1 MKENNEKQVRLLVG
15 NDSQSKDETFQN
27 SSADNQKDLLTKFKK
42 PLIFSLM
49 IVACIGC
56 LYMIFSPSENKTE
69 LDENGLNGAV
79 PQGTDAGMPLDKGKA
94 YEQEMLAIKNQEK
107 QQTLTTLSDYL
118 NQESENSLMNKQN
131 ELQNYQSND
140 KNYGS
145 ETNHKTLN
153 NYRNMQS
160 ELSSFHQP
168 NLSETTDLRKQVSEL
183 KAQLSQKDIPKPIT
197 MNDQI
202 ELMEKSYQLAA
213 KYLPVNSQQEQNSI
227 PKVSEHE
234 SKVEILPKQ
243 EKDYIVPIRSATK
256 NPVSTLF
263 REVEDNSVLIEKREF
278 TTVGR
283 TYEAEQSKNTIKACV
298 HETQT
303 IKGDATVRL
312 RLLEPVQTSQHYL
325 PKGTLVSAQAK
336 LSNGRLMLKIT
347 SIEINESVIPVE
359 LNVFDLDGQQ
369 GLSISDSQEISALTE
384 MAANMSQTSG
394 ASIMMTQSAGQQL
407 ASDLGRG
414 VVQGVSGYFSKKI
427 KTPKVTLKAGLQ
439 VLIVPKK

>member
-1 MKENNEKQVRLLVG
+1 MKENNKKQVRLLVG
-15 NDSQSKDETFQN
+15 NDSKKLDETFQI

-42 PLIFSLM
+42 PLIFSLI
-49 IVACIGC
+49 IVACLGC
-56 LYMIFSPSENKTE
+56 LYMIFSPSEKKTE
-69 LDENGLNGAV
+69 FEENGLNGAV

-107 QQTLTTLSDYL
+107 QQALTTLSDYL
-118 NQESENSLMNKQN
+118 NQEN
-131 ELQNYQSND
+131 ELQNYRPND
-140 KNYGS
+140 KNYGG
-145 ETNHKTLN
+145 EMNHQTLN
-153 NYRNMQS
+153 SYRNMQS

-168 NLSETTDLRKQVSEL
+168 NYSETTDLRKQISEL

-213 KYLPVNSQQEQNSI
+213 KYLPVNTQQEQNST
-227 PKVSEHE
+227 PKFFDSESE
-234 SKVEILPKQ
+234 QKSNVEIASKQ
-243 EKDYIVPIRSATK
+243 EKEYIVPIRSAKK
-256 NPVSTLF
+256 NPVSSLF
-263 REVEDNSVLIEKREF
+263 REVEDHSVSIENREF

-283 TYEAEQSKNTIKACV
+283 TYEVAQAKNTIKACV

-312 RLLEPVQTSQHYL
+312 RLLEPAQTSQHYL

-359 LNVFDLDGQQ
+359 LNVYDLDGQQ

-439 VLIVPKK
+439 VLLVPKK

>member
-1 MKENNEKQVRLLVG
+1 
-15 NDSQSKDETFQN
+15 
-27 SSADNQKDLLTKFKK
+27 
-42 PLIFSLM
+42 
-49 IVACIGC
+49 
-56 LYMIFSPSENKTE
+56 
-69 LDENGLNGAV
+69 
-79 PQGTDAGMPLDKGKA
+79 
-94 YEQEMLAIKNQEK
+94 
-107 QQTLTTLSDYL
+107 
-118 NQESENSLMNKQN
+118 MNKQN

-439 VLIVPKK
+439 VLLVPKK

>member
-27 SSADNQKDLLTKFKK
+27 SSADNQRDLLTKFKK
-42 PLIFSLM
+42 PVIFSLM
-49 IVACIGC
+49 IVTCLGC
-56 LYMIFSPSENKTE
+56 LYMIFRPSENKTE

-439 VLIVPKK
+439 VLLVPKK

>member
-439 VLIVPKK
+439 VLLVAKQ

>member
-42 PLIFSLM
+42 PVIFSLM
-49 IVACIGC
+49 IVTCLGC
-56 LYMIFSPSENKTE
+56 LYMIFRPSENKTE

-94 YEQEMLAIKNQEK
+94 YEEEMLAIKNQEK
-107 QQTLTTLSDYL
+107 QQAFTTLSDYL

-140 KNYGS
+140 KNYGGENS
-145 ETNHKTLN
+145 HQTLN
-153 NYRNMQS
+153 SYRNMQS
-160 ELSSFHQP
+160 ELSSFSQP
-168 NLSETTDLRKQVSEL
+168 NHSETTDLRKQISEL
-183 KAQLSQKDIPKPIT
+183 KAQLSQKDVPQPIT

-234 SKVEILPKQ
+234 SKVEVVPKQ
-243 EKDYIVPIRSATK
+243 EKDYIVPIRSSKK
-256 NPVSTLF
+256 NPVSSLF
-263 REVEDNSVLIEKREF
+263 REVEDHSLLIENREF
-278 TTVGR
+278 STVGR
-283 TYEAEQSKNTIKACV
+283 TYEVAQSKNTIKACV

-303 IKGDATVRL
+303 IKGDAVVRL
-312 RLLEPVQTSQHYL
+312 RLLESAQTSQHFL

-369 GLSISDSQEISALTE
+369 GLSISDSQEINALTE
-384 MAANMSQTSG
+384 MAANMGQTSG
-394 ASIMMTQSAGQQL
+394 ASIMMTQSAGQQF

-427 KTPKVTLKAGLQ
+427 RTPKVTLKAGLQ
-439 VLIVPKK
+439 VLLVPKK